1 MEEISCRV
9 IQDILPLYVDEVVS
23 SDTKLL
29 VREHLEKC
37 ESCRRD
43 AENMRRNIGA
53 ADLENFEREQAET
66 LKNLKRSLKQKRI
79 KTAVISVI
87 LAVVLASA
95 VYCVLLLPTWYV
107 PYDEEHIKVFEEDGN
122 VYVEYRDIEISG
134 YYSIETEKPSADG
147 DMKTIRIIYFKQ
159 NLWSRYVEPL
169 LSKESQVRYCLGEAN
184 DLQSVYYGEVPL
196 KRENGIDSYENAIS
210 KVITD
215 SAPIWE
221 R

>member
-87 LAVVLASA
+87 L
-95 VYCVLLLPTWYV
+95 
-107 PYDEEHIKVFEEDGN
+107 
-122 VYVEYRDIEISG
+122 ISG
-134 YYSIETEKPSADG
+134 AAYTAASDCSMCFIVIG
-147 DMKTIRIIYFKQ
+147 IYF
-159 NLWSRYVEPL
+159 EL
-169 LSKESQVRYCLGEAN
+169 LIICTVGRRTPCN
-184 DLQSVYYGEVPL
+184 T
-196 KRENGIDSYENAIS
+196 
-210 KVITD
+210 VI
-215 SAPIWE
+215 
-221 R
+221 